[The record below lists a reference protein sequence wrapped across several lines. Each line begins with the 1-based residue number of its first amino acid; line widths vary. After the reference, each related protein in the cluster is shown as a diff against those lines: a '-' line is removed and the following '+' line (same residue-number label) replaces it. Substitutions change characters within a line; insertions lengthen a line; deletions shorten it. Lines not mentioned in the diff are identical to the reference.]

1 MSDSLDA
8 TNDRLSALEDRI
20 GKLEGGR
27 FDLLT
32 LSTGIHIV
40 DGDDRLRLAMRLVEG
55 ESAIKLWG
63 SDGRSGIFLGG
74 GAGAAEINFTDASDR
89 IRLKLMLGTDSGPTL
104 VLLDEAGVMRL
115 TASVTDGVPRIM
127 LYDEAEMIRLAF
139 DVDEEG
145 AIELSDRAERPRIG
159 LRTNGL
165 DDPLVCTI
173 DGNGNLAGRL

>member
-1 MSDSLDA
+1 VTDE
-8 TNDRLSALEDRI
+8 RLSAIEDRI
-20 GKLEGGR
+20 EKLEAGR

-32 LSTGIHIV
+32 LSTGVHIV
-40 DGDDRLRLAMRLVEG
+40 DGEGRLRLAARLVEG
-55 ESAIKLWG
+55 EPAIKLWS

-74 GAGAAEINFTDASDR
+74 GADAAEINFSDASDR
-89 IRLKLMLGTDSGPTL
+89 IRLKLMLGADSGPTL

-115 TASVTDGVPRIM
+115 TASVTDGVPRVM
-127 LYDEAEMIRLAF
+127 LYDEAETIRLAL

-165 DDPLVCTI
+165 AEPLVCTI
-173 DGNGNLAGRL
+173 DGEGNLTGRL